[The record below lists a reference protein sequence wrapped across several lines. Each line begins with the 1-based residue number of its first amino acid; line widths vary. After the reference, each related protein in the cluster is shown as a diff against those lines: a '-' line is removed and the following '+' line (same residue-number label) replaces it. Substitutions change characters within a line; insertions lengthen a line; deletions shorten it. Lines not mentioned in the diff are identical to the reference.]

1 MTAQDAAFAVAIVLM
16 LVALLAPVIGP
27 RVGRGWA
34 AWRRRVIARGIRR
47 RLIERNRWLD
57 RAGEPDAVW
66 EDVVAPDS
74 AKAWFDSFALVAQ
87 IARPVASA
95 ESRPPPGRQPLPQL
109 ERQPF
114 GGLARWS
121 PIPEHARSARWS
133 DVHRYAPGAQRQTDP
148 RAVMVDQEP
157 PLSFVCVGCELAM
170 PPLQTSRDCPY
181 CGIHL
186 LVRGPRV
193 FWWRDHVEVGEWR
206 P

>member
-1 MTAQDAAFAVAIVLM
+1 MTAQDAAFAVGIVLM

-27 RVGRGWA
+27 RVGRAIRSWRVKRSARSQHRLANRDPEPIAFEDAPLEVQA
-34 AWRRRVIARGIRR
+34 AIREALEEMGVGVR
-47 RLIERNRWLD
+47 D
-57 RAGEPDAVW
+57 RATAGH
-66 EDVVAPDS
+66 
-74 AKAWFDSFALVAQ
+74 L
-87 IARPVASA
+87 
-95 ESRPPPGRQPLPQL
+95 PPGRQPLPQL

-148 RAVMVDQEP
+148 RAVMVGQEP

-193 FWWRDHVEVGEWR
+193 FWWRDQVEVGEWR